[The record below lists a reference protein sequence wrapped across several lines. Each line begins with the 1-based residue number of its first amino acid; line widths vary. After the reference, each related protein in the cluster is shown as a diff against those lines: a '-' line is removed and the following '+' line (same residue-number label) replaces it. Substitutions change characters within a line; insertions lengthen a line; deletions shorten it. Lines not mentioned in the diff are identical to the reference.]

1 MIQVGDS
8 VTTYS
13 GDIAKVKSISNG
25 IYHCELTKVEYSAT
39 GQPMLKHYLCEFTK
53 EHLTKLMNSFNP
65 K

>member
-1 MIQVGDS
+1 MIQFGDS

-53 EHLTKLMNSFNP
+53 EHLTKTNEQF
-65 K
+65 

>member
-39 GQPMLKHYLCEFTK
+39 GQPMLKHYLCEFTQ
-53 EHLTKLMNSFNP
+53 EHLTKTHEQF
-65 K
+65 